1 MRYDILENIKPEE
14 GQTLDNLA
22 QLFNAYMSRLSML
35 ESSVFPRENMR
46 EFRRLWLRG
55 PVTPRLK
62 KREREQQKHLAS
74 FIPKFYHLQILSNS
88 LCQLHRNVNGAIEKL
103 TTFFGTHGG
112 DLKRYAIESRLRCI
126 EQDGSDED
134 SDWYRENEAD
144 ENEPWKV
151 VYKEDEQA
159 LADYTLASDLV
170 HFFAEADWRGEHIG
184 SSGVEDFALFT
195 GMVARTAS
203 FNPFK
208 AIAALTGTE
217 LPIYRQNE
225 AGEMVPQSLAEQA
238 ESELNDELRDVR
250 VACYFDQILRRLEQ
264 AATCHKAART
274 TEDYRTLLA
283 QLESIRDCAGLSEPA
298 SPFND

>member
-22 QLFNAYMSRLSML
+22 QLFNAYMGRLSML
-35 ESSVFPRENMR
+35 ESSAFPRQSMR
-46 EFRRLWLRG
+46 EFARLWTIN
-55 PVTPRLK
+55 PVPKLK
-62 KREREQQKHLAS
+62 KHEREESKHLAS
-74 FIPKFYHLQILSNS
+74 FIPRFYHLQILSNS

-103 TTFFGTHGG
+103 TAFFGTYEG
-112 DLKRYAIESRLRCI
+112 DLKRYAIENRLRCI
-126 EQDGSDED
+126 EEYGSDED

-151 VYKEDEQA
+151 VYKEDEPA

-170 HFFAEADWRGEHIG
+170 QFFAEADWRGEHIG
-184 SSGVEDFALFT
+184 TSGVEDFAVFT
-195 GMVARTAS
+195 KMVARNAS

-208 AIAALTGTE
+208 AIAAFTGTE
-217 LPIYRQNE
+217 LPIYRENE
-225 AGEMVPQSLAEQA
+225 QGEMVPQSLAERA
-238 ESELNDELRDVR
+238 ENEMNDELRDVR
-250 VACYFDQILRRLEQ
+250 VACYFDQILRRLER

-274 TEDYRTLLA
+274 AEDYSTLLG
-283 QLESIRDCAGLSEPA
+283 QLESIRDCAGLLEPA